1 MARASLRAAATLRE
15 LAASQACGAAVVLRA
30 GDHSFSRPRVLDML
44 GELSAARAARTT
56 QSAVLMGTDGA
67 EHGSL
72 GSNMAKVARMDAAA
86 RAKHF
91 QELANLMRSLGTLS
105 DGGGWAPAV
114 VALDGVLC
122 GSAVGAALH
131 APFFVATERTRLCLP
146 GPSHGCPPESL
157 ASHRLARLPHALGR
171 YLALTGAALTG
182 PECYALGLAT
192 HLCEAH
198 ALPQLA
204 DALGEGFSD
213 GGEGGAAAGGEGE
226 RRLLW
231 RVSRRLSDACVE
243 LPPLGG
249 WGEEHALYYAPQVEA
264 AFSRGSLPEVLRE
277 ASPLALSLTFAQ
289 LRAAEETDC
298 WAAAARAEAE
308 SCAAAAATADFRA
321 GAGLLHRSKVELLQA
336 VETEARRRHETRA
349 VGEIARRAAARAARE
364 EARGPPVPP
373 APPAWEHGS
382 VEEVE
387 DEAVARLVTPL
398 F

>member
-264 AFSRGSLPEVLRE
+264 AFSRGSLPE

-289 LRAAEETDC
+289 LR
-298 WAAAARAEAE
+298 
-308 SCAAAAATADFRA
+308 
-321 GAGLLHRSKVELLQA
+321 AGLLHRSKVELLQA

-349 VGEIARRAAARAARE
+349 
-364 EARGPPVPP
+364 
-373 APPAWEHGS
+373 
-382 VEEVE
+382 EVE